1 MTLSLSWETG
11 KRDGTK
17 ILPFIFAVKKYADV
31 LLDLAAE
38 RLVIYP
44 FSILL
49 LISFLFWHV
58 TAVGLQ
64 PSRINP
70 DRLSYFIQ
78 SLHAHFISLVAA
90 AIKPT
95 NRLNT

>member
-1 MTLSLSWETG
+1 M
-11 KRDGTK
+11 
-17 ILPFIFAVKKYADV
+17 KKYADV

-64 PSRINP
+64 PSRIKP
-70 DRLSYFIQ
+70 DRLSYLIR

-95 NRLNT
+95 NRFNTLYHIMHKVGYQSWALKAQFAQI

>member
-1 MTLSLSWETG
+1 M
-11 KRDGTK
+11 
-17 ILPFIFAVKKYADV
+17 KKYADV

-64 PSRINP
+64 PSRIKP
-70 DRLSYFIQ
+70 DLLCYLIR
-78 SLHAHFISLVAA
+78 SLHAHFVSLVAA

>member
-1 MTLSLSWETG
+1 MTLSLSCWTG

-17 ILPFIFAVKKYADV
+17 ILFNTSLPFIFAVKKYADV

-44 FSILL
+44 LSILL

-64 PSRINP
+64 PSRIKP
-70 DRLSYFIQ
+70 DRLSYLIQ
-78 SLHAHFISLVAA
+78 NLHAHFISLVW
-90 AIKPT
+90 
-95 NRLNT
+95 